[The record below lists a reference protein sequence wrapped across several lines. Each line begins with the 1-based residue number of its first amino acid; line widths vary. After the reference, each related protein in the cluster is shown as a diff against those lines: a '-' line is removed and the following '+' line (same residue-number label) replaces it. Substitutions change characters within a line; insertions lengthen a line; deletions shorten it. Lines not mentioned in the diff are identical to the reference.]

1 MIIPVTD
8 VRPGDVITTDSD
20 DITVERIENY
30 ELPELGPRVR
40 ILGRITRGYGRS
52 NTLRSW
58 TKFVDQEVD
67 VIRPGSGEQVWQ
79 FTPTGKPRRVR

>member
-20 DITVERIENY
+20 DITVDAVETVTTHGEHGY
-30 ELPELGPRVR
+30 VR
-40 ILGRITRGYGRS
+40 ITGRITRGWGAG
-52 NTLRSW
+52 NKQLSW
-58 TKFVDQEVD
+58 TKFTDQTVD

-79 FTPTGKPRRVR
+79 FTPSGKPRRVR